1 LGAAEYQPAPARAA
15 ERAQDATPLSILLV
29 EDNPVNQRLAIG
41 LLAKRG
47 HQVRVAENGRIA
59 VDLLETESFDLVLMD
74 VQMPVMGGLEATRLI
89 RERERSRGGHV
100 PIAAL
105 TAHAMSGDR
114 ELCLNA
120 GMDGYA
126 TKPLH
131 AAELY
136 ALVNRLAGTNRPVT
150 GPVPPAPTAGAA
162 DILERFTGDRDL
174 LREVATAFVEHLPVL
189 LAELDQGL
197 SRSDADAVQRA
208 AHSLKGSVGNFA
220 HTRSFELALR
230 LEQIGRSG
238 NLDGAAEVCAELH
251 RALEE
256 LVSLLGEFT
265 ADAITDPFP
274 C

>member
-1 LGAAEYQPAPARAA
+1 
-15 ERAQDATPLSILLV
+15 
-29 EDNPVNQRLAIG
+29 
-41 LLAKRG
+41 
-47 HQVRVAENGRIA
+47 
-59 VDLLETESFDLVLMD
+59 
-74 VQMPVMGGLEATRLI
+74 
-89 RERERSRGGHV
+89 
-100 PIAAL
+100 
-105 TAHAMSGDR
+105 MSGDR

-150 GPVPPAPTAGAA
+150 GPVPPAPTADAA

-251 RALEE
+251 RGLEE